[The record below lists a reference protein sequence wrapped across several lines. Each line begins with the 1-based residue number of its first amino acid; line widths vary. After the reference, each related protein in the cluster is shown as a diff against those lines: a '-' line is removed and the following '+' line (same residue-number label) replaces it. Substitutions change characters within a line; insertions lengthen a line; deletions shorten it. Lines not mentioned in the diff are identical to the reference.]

1 MWGGGRPP
9 SPYGLAANDWTS
21 FAGVS
26 VPNNT
31 FAVVKFEVLLPQ
43 CQVLVKGQKVA
54 LTVLSSNLNLKIVY
68 F

>member
-1 MWGGGRPP
+1 MGG
-9 SPYGLAANDWTS
+9 AHWTS